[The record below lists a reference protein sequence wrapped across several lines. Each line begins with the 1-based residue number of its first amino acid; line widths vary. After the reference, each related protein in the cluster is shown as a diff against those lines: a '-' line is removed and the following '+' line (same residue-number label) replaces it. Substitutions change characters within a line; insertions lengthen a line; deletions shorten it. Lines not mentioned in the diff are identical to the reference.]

1 MHILL
6 IGANGRSAQ
15 AILPRLLEIKEVQ
28 LTLFLR
34 RSERLQHLYNDRVR
48 LVEGDANKVDD
59 LVSALPGID
68 LVINTMG
75 GMDLDR
81 KTRNLVHAM
90 ENAQVQRLVALNAG
104 GIYEELPEP
113 FNSWDKS
120 MVGFTRPVNLR
131 SANVI
136 EASSLDYTILRP
148 VWLTDKPIEEFQL
161 TQKGECFLGTET
173 SRASLGRFIA
183 ILAKNPNFYSRCNLG
198 ISQSGTEGEMPA
210 AYR

>member
-90 ENAQVQRLVALNAG
+90 ENAQVQRLVALYAG

-113 FNSWDKS
+113 LA
-120 MVGFTRPVNLR
+120 GTR
-131 SANVI
+131 
-136 EASSLDYTILRP
+136 
-148 VWLTDKPIEEFQL
+148 VWWVSPGLLTSEVPMLSKLHHSTTPY
-161 TQKGECFLGTET
+161 C
-173 SRASLGRFIA
+173 A
-183 ILAKNPNFYSRCNLG
+183 P
-198 ISQSGTEGEMPA
+198 SG
-210 AYR
+210 